1 VLAPQCTQNL
11 EPESVDFPQRGQ
23 SIAGMFRIVER
34 NRRAVF
40 PAPTRRSTIAR
51 VTGSTSSCSQC
62 GTGFGSSASR
72 FCGTC
77 GLPRA
82 EEREDP
88 EAVRKYEAAIV
99 RLAGGGGLD
108 ERALQQ
114 LDAVRGRIGISLAT
128 HDRLVAE
135 HAEQEKRTGS
145 VTSSGSGR
153 ATLRAFVD
161 VSTVG
166 FFEVGSRC
174 MLRLQL
180 HNDGELAV
188 EPSVHAEVLGDGR
201 IAAVVGTTLF
211 PAQSQIVALWL
222 VPRVAGFQ
230 ELSGIVEATDLV
242 GERSFHRF
250 DGVLFRV
257 GGADGPRVS
266 VVNVDQSSARVVD
279 NSKSQFGGG
288 GDAGG
293 MVGEATWQPIALR
306 AIPIAE
312 ARRVLP
318 EIAPASSRPAARPA
332 ADDRPVRAPQPRS
345 RSGGGHIAFTV
356 KAGEIEYAIDAT
368 LAHGDLA
375 MVYGGKRKS
384 DGARVAVKVA
394 DDPGDNDLIAAEVR
408 ALRLLRAEQSP
419 QLKHLPVVLDSFRTS
434 DGRAGTILEELDGLD
449 LVTLKERLAEKD
461 RASQG
466 ALDPRH
472 MIWLMRRCLSVLGW
486 AHSRGV
492 LHGNLDPAHVM
503 VRAQDH
509 NVWLIDWCYAIV
521 NPTGTGE
528 SFRCL
533 NEEYSAP
540 EVREKKPP
548 LPSADLYSLGKC
560 MIYAAGGDVAR
571 GTLPDSMDERL
582 QRFIKFLIVDSA
594 LGRAQDAWSLYAQ
607 LDKLREQ
614 IYGAH
619 QFVALE
625 V

>member
-1 VLAPQCTQNL
+1 
-11 EPESVDFPQRGQ
+11 
-23 SIAGMFRIVER
+23 
-34 NRRAVF
+34 
-40 PAPTRRSTIAR
+40 
-51 VTGSTSSCSQC
+51 VTVSSPVSCAQC
-62 GTGFGSSASR
+62 GTSLGASSR
-72 FCGTC
+72 FCGAC
-77 GLPRA
+77 GTPRA

-88 EAVRKYEAAIV
+88 EAVRKYEAAIL
-99 RLAGGGGLD
+99 RLTAGGSLD

-114 LDAVRGRIGISLAT
+114 LDAVRDRLGISLAT
-128 HDRLVAE
+128 HDRLLAE
-135 HAEQEKRTGS
+135 S
-145 VTSSGSGR
+145 PSSAAASG
-153 ATLRAFVD
+153 AASASKPTLRAFVD

-174 MLRLQL
+174 VLRLQL
-180 HNDGELAV
+180 HNDGDLAL

-201 IAAVVGTTLF
+201 IAAVRGATLF
-211 PAQSQIVALWL
+211 PSQSQILALWL

-257 GGADGPRVS
+257 GGAGDGPRVS
-266 VVNVDQSSARVVD
+266 VVHVDQSSARVVD
-279 NSKSQFGGG
+279 NSRSNFGGS

-306 AIPIAE
+306 AIPMAE
-312 ARRVLP
+312 ARRVVPDL
-318 EIAPASSRPAARPA
+318 APPSSRPRPSPRAEARSARPA
-332 ADDRPVRAPQPRS
+332 QARS
-345 RSGGGHIAFTV
+345 RAGGDRVAFTV
-356 KAGEIEYAIDAT
+356 KAGQVEYAIDAT

-375 MVYGGKRKS
+375 MVYGGEQRGG
-384 DGARVAVKVA
+384 GARVAVKVA
-394 DDPGDNDLIAAEVR
+394 DDAGDNDLMAAEVR
-408 ALRLLRAEQSP
+408 ALRLLRVEQSP
-419 QLKHLPVVLDSFRTS
+419 QQKHLPVVLDTFRTS
-434 DGRAGTILEELDGLD
+434 DGRAGTIFEALDGLD
-449 LVTLKERLAEKD
+449 LVALKERLAERD
-461 RASQG
+461 PSTGG

-492 LHGNLDPAHVM
+492 LHGNLDPAHIV

-540 EVREKKPP
+540 EVRDKKPP

-614 IYGAH
+614 IYGGH
-619 QFVALE
+619 EFVVLE